1 MRKGVS
7 LGTLAL
13 GLHRH
18 TVHFGARVKDLA
30 RVVCESRQ
38 MYAVLLAGNRLGGFA
53 LLDIEDLDGFVVA
66 GRDHVV
72 ALIVEIQGGHEVGG
86 VLLGGF
92 VGLEPRYSQRLGH

>member
-1 MRKGVS
+1 MKGVS

-13 GLHRH
+13 GLHRP

-38 MYAVLLAGNRLGGFA
+38 MNPVLFAGNRLGGFA

-66 GRDHVV
+66 GRNHVV
-72 ALIVEIQGGHEVGG
+72 ALVVEIQRGHEVGG

-92 VGLEPRYSQRLGH
+92 VGLARRESQKRSH